1 MNTDFRIS
9 VSLPSHPKAI
19 KLMRRCGDIAFY
31 NLVKFW
37 AYVSQ
42 NKPNGIL
49 TGLDTDD
56 IEIASG
62 WSGQCSEFY
71 QALLD
76 LRFIDDIDGVL
87 HVHDWKEHNGYAC
100 HAEQRSLKAKRAAE
114 ARWNKE
120 SDATSIAQ
128 AMLNDAP
135 SNAPSPAPDP
145 ITKVS
150 VCKPT
155 APIPH
160 KEIIEY
166 LNTKANTKYRHTT
179 KTTQRLIRAR
189 FNEGFGKQDFFTVI
203 DKKAAEWKTDDKM
216 VEYLRPQTLFGTK
229 FESYLQKAKA
239 ATRQKEY
246 VA

>member
-1 MNTDFRIS
+1 MNGNSYVYLWRSIMETSFYKNPLTCHLAIHLILSAAWKDHEQIIGGERI
-9 VSLPSHPKAI
+9 
-19 KLMRRCGDIAFY
+19 
-31 NLVKFW
+31 LVKRGQVPTGRNRLADETGLSPQNIRTCIKHLVKSGFLTIDSTNVCSIITINKYNNFQQCQPTDQP
-37 AYVSQ
+37 AYQPTINQPSTNHQPLQ
-42 NKPNGIL
+42 NKDKETNIL
-49 TGLDTDD
+49 
-56 IEIASG
+56 S
-62 WSGQCSEFY
+62 SS
-71 QALLD
+71 
-76 LRFIDDIDGVL
+76 
-87 HVHDWKEHNGYAC
+87 KN
-100 HAEQRSLKAKRAAE
+100 S
-114 ARWNKE
+114 
-120 SDATSIAQ
+120 
-128 AMLNDAP
+128 
-135 SNAPSPAPDP
+135 
-145 ITKVS
+145 
-150 VCKPT
+150 T